1 MINGRIE
8 LYEDCIKFPNIS
20 DKTNIMAHLVYVTP
34 NVGNI
39 IEHAGRTCYRSFNS
53 IKEDSYKS
61 FISNIVKS
69 GHESVIEHSNLIYV
83 ILKTNRKDLRTDSN
97 NINRFLINVIMY
109 NGLLKISENQAF
121 YVISGNIRMF
131 KDLVRQY
138 LEIKTYNNKS
148 NPIIDDIIRSFYT
161 LPEYFFTDMINDGS
175 MDKNKFKLN
184 PKFIESNNELRENIL
199 NDYVTV
205 INHDNFSFK
214 VRGYTIKT
222 PDGVSEVHRVSI
234 PQAVLKKH
242 NRVTLIINAPRYI
255 THQIVRHRLASY
267 SQASQRYCKE
277 DVLSVYIPED
287 IKANPAANA
296 TANMLFNNALATYNA
311 LTDQGIK
318 KEDARSVL
326 TNAQMSTV
334 VMTAT
339 VEEFDHF
346 IKVRA
351 DKAAQNFIRDMI
363 AVPLKEYMEKYYSET
378 LKDMQKAKAIQKSNT
393 KYHKKQ
399 QSMNEAKNRKGRH
412 AKPHNNASGK
422 PGGRPNGNKPKG
434 NKPTGKPPRK
444 QQPGGKFKFNP
455 KKK

>member
-1 MINGRIE
+1 MYNGRIE

-20 DKTNIMAHLVYVTP
+20 EKTNIMTHLVYVTP

-39 IEHAGRTCYRSFNS
+39 IEHAGRTCYRSFNN
-53 IKEDSYKS
+53 IKEDSYKT
-61 FISNIVKS
+61 FISGIVKS
-69 GHESVIEHSNLIYV
+69 GHESVIEHSNLVYV
-83 ILKTNRKDLRTDSN
+83 ILKTNRKDLKTDSN
-97 NINRFLINVIMY
+97 NINRFLINLMMY
-109 NGLLKISENQAF
+109 NGLLKVSENQAF
-121 YVISGNIRMF
+121 YIISGNIRMF

-138 LEIKTYNNKS
+138 LDIKKYNNKT
-148 NPIIDDIIRSFYT
+148 NPIIEDIIKSFYT
-161 LPEYFFTDMINDGS
+161 LPEYFFIDMINDGS
-175 MDKNKFKLN
+175 MDKAKFKLN
-184 PKFIESNNELRENIL
+184 PKFVESNNELKETVL
-199 NDYVTV
+199 NKYVTV

-214 VRGYTIKT
+214 VRGFQVKNESGET
-222 PDGVSEVHRVSI
+222 EVHRISVPQSI
-234 PQAVLKKH
+234 LKKH
-242 NRVTLIINAPRYI
+242 NRVTLIIDAPRYI

-277 DVLSVYIPED
+277 DVLNVYIPED

-296 TANMLFNNALATYNA
+296 TATMLFNNALTTYVA
-311 LTDQGIK
+311 LADQGIN

-326 TNAQMSTV
+326 TNAQMSTI

-339 VEEFDHF
+339 VEELEHF

-378 LKDMQKAKAIQKSNT
+378 IKDIQKSKAAQKTDT

-399 QSMNEAKNRKGRH
+399 HSMNGSKKG
-412 AKPHNNASGK
+412 KPGDHKPSSKPSGK
-422 PGGRPNGNKPKG
+422 PGNKPNTKKQQG
-434 NKPTGKPPRK
+434 GKPTHKPA
-444 QQPGGKFKFNP
+444 GKFKSAP